1 MCSHFVPLV
10 STLSHAFR
18 TVLICL
24 VLNLSTHFLIY
35 LFTQTRCVYVTW
47 NNYFLVTCSLCFWGV
62 MLYTQI
68 QKTPYSTLYN
78 TNNNNGY
85 TQQTNNAKLDYRIEC
100 NVGKTLLCLYLYL
113 SYLPSLTH
121 YMHIENPSLALYLS
135 LCIHTYISTSLAHTP
150 TVCERARKEF
160 PKIIAN
166 ASMFN

>member
-1 MCSHFVPLV
+1 MKQLF
-10 STLSHAFR
+10 FG
-18 TVLICL
+18 
-24 VLNLSTHFLIY
+24 Y
-35 LFTQTRCVYVTW
+35 LFAL
-47 NNYFLVTCSLCFWGV
+47 FLWGDA
-62 MLYTQI
+62 LYPNK
-68 QKTPYSTLYN
+68 KTPYSTLYN

-121 YMHIENPSLALYLS
+121 YMHIVYPSLALYPSLS
-135 LCIHTYISTSLAHTP
+135 AYKYISTSLVHTP

-160 PKIIAN
+160 PKIIEN